1 MPPLLPQ
8 ERSDRNE
15 ALPSGESALDG
26 LWGPWAVPVTA
37 PVSQPFTC
45 RLGLGL
51 GPGATASSPRPGRL
65 GKGSQPLDEAMGP
78 VPLLRRH
85 RRLLGESR
93 SAPHVASSSCPRAL
107 RRGSEAGN
115 QGSPH
120 PTAPAALARN
130 RRASIP
136 AIPLWHQRAA
146 LLAPAL
152 EQREQMTNVT
162 PRRADFAQPSRTGPL
177 PLIAAARAAGG
188 GWVQI
193 PPDGSTD
200 PLTRLRSLSSAPS
213 RRGLGPGTWSP
224 ERWPPPFFSFPTFYV
239 YLS

>member
-1 MPPLLPQ
+1 MHGRQQLRCIQAPDRPFCDLQNVPDQRRGGRNLLGPLARRHPQPHRRTRRFDPGGRAQMPPLLPQ

-85 RRLLGESR
+85 RRLLGESH

-107 RRGSEAGN
+107 RRGSEASN

-130 RRASIP
+130 RRASIH
-136 AIPLWHQRAA
+136 ADTTV
-146 LLAPAL
+146 APACCPACSGAG
-152 EQREQMTNVT
+152 TT
-162 PRRADFAQPSRTGPL
+162 GAD
-177 PLIAAARAAGG
+177 
-188 GWVQI
+188 
-193 PPDGSTD
+193 D
-200 PLTRLRSLSSAPS
+200 
-213 RRGLGPGTWSP
+213 
-224 ERWPPPFFSFPTFYV
+224 
-239 YLS
+239 